1 VYGVKYYFEVPPRL
15 AVWRL
20 SAYLAAAG
28 RREVRDLVDLVTV
41 HATILPL
48 GAVVWAAVE
57 KSPGF
62 TPEGLIA
69 EIRRNANYPAAD
81 WRALLSS
88 EPIDPKDI
96 ASRLR
101 SALDEA
107 ESFVTGMPTDKMGLL
122 FLKGGQVVQPDPA
135 RLPGYQTHAGQRR
148 GQWPSSPEITAA
160 MFERYRKP
168 PAPAPPDVP

>member
-1 VYGVKYYFEVPPRL
+1 MRPFCPR
-15 AVWRL
+15 R
-20 SAYLAAAG
+20 
-28 RREVRDLVDLVTV
+28 
-41 HATILPL
+41 
-48 GAVVWAAVE
+48 VVWAAVE

-135 RLPGYQTHAGQRR
+135 RLPGYQTHAGQRAVSGQQPRNHR
-148 GQWPSSPEITAA
+148 GDVRALSETAGA
-160 MFERYRKP
+160 R
-168 PAPAPPDVP
+168 PPDVP